1 MRQEVCSFPPLSFS
15 PVVVFCRLDVRSRL
29 QLGSK
34 TAFHLNLLA
43 QFLIRRDGL
52 WNSRARPHPR
62 ASRSSLCVHSA
73 TFTGVFEYDGMD
85 LRELS
90 IDANAA
96 TDAGSPSSSP
106 SSPASS
112 PSPVSPPGSSLSAAA
127 SSEGGAESTGV
138 GDERKGGPDTVT
150 RSPSSLAGDIL
161 VLAGVSADVR
171 VGDSVVDLLDP
182 RPLAPLNVADPSV
195 SIQVLVNTSPLA
207 GKEVETPTSGTLL
220 RQRLLAMTERDV
232 SLRVDTTPD
241 DDGVQ
246 SGGGSC
252 LLRLSGRGPLHL
264 ALVLETLRREGF
276 ELVVAA
282 PSVLPRKGDLVDV
295 TNASSTS
302 SSALSTLVFRLPTRK
317 AFGLRSAILTASKG
331 TASIHAAAGGY
342 QVVPKGEETDG
353 LVKIARKDRH
363 AMMGSSAE
371 VSGKRHP
378 DKSGSVASKGCN
390 AFIPK
395 EGAKQSGG
403 FNIKRGIEGAG
414 AGKKKDRGFLVATE
428 EGTVTGK
435 GALSA
440 QERGQLFVSPGDQVY
455 GGMIVG
461 LNSRGGDLPIN
472 VCKAKKLT
480 NMRAAHKEI
489 SEGIVPPI
497 EVTLDYGMEIIGVV
511 LMISMIIYSIYV
523 VVANDIGYFNYKFFY
538 LTLLY
543 SSLTL
548 SFASATM
555 FPTAT
560 AALGDPNIPFETV
573 YFILSGAVLSFCVL
587 CIVGSFFIFHTYLVS
602 INCST
607 VEYCEKRRGGPGH
620 DWDLG
625 VLKNIKEVLPRVL
638 TVMRSEGRGA
648 EESILREKIRRLTT
662 EHGFDSRDAMDAD
675 LVQGVDVHEAKEHG
689 KYSKVRKIDTQL
701 IVALHDMENI
711 AELFTASG
719 YPKCGK
725 YSLCCSP
732 KELGDLGCGF
742 PLFFD
747 FLKMLLVLS
756 ATQCIFLSPVLLG
769 VYNFWSHEPSTRC
782 SVYTAVLGTAG
793 CLDARARS
801 SLLPVSMVFV
811 TIVVSVALFPHFSRR
826 QQLVAKMSTDEVIRP
841 DSFAVAV
848 SGLPED
854 AVDEAEIAKFFE
866 ENALFGSRPASI
878 VKVVIGFDV
887 GQYYEYARR
896 QSYLKK
902 KLRRTGKPQ
911 DLEEK
916 RLREQLTRLEEK
928 FKSLESM
935 HLRGTGFAIV
945 LFCYQLV
952 RRAPNPSDIQWEN
965 LGYSSSR
972 RLLAK
977 VATISIG
984 AIIWFFALSVDVVL
998 LSLNVRIHNE
1008 SYRGTGLDWFKP
1020 VETLIEQIDL
1030 TPIREALADP
1040 LNMRAHF
1047 GHLLLSFAPSVI
1059 TTIVNGAAGWVL
1071 DFMSQYERHRTVTG
1085 REASSLLK
1093 LTIVF
1098 TLNTAVKY
1106 IFVLNQS
1113 EWCILVEPIVTA
1125 FPCQWVLVTEGIPG
1139 FRLQSQTLLPVCVLK
1154 YDRLATVLKSFALT
1168 VMYLPLAPIGGFFGM
1183 VMWGIYYWTYK
1194 YMLLRRCKRPYVQS
1208 ALLPETA
1215 LRLARFFLLF
1225 VPLMGTYLLVPSFD
1239 ASLHFT
1245 IKMVMLSGLCV
1256 AAFFLVLPGRV
1267 AQTLCA
1273 THQCQP
1279 MKEKTLWETLTYY
1292 EAQHMFVDKYHRTNP
1307 VYRVLPTALNPDI
1320 LAPEASRF
1328 SSPQNAPFELE
1339 EVRPKRR
1346 RPGLLT
1352 NFSQGL
1358 GLQEHVRCHLRATI
1372 AANVGVSRA
1381 ADGRFPRALPV
1392 SLDPVLILSE
1402 HLPPEIGDAV
1412 RRKTMAPSPGEL
1424 RKAETGVGISSSLHT
1439 QSSSSGA
1446 RPETLFDN
1454 SCSLASSDSP
1464 HATSNEAETERLA
1477 ANFDEEGQETQKH
1490 LRVESPF
1497 HGTAPGSQRGE
1508 L

>member
-282 PSVLPRKGDLVDV
+282 PSVLPRWRDDGELLEPVEEMEVAVPQEHIGTIINEVKQRKGDLVDV

-497 EVTLDYGMEIIGVV
+497 EVTLDYGMEIIGANEVMEV
-511 LMISMIIYSIYV
+511 TPRSI
-523 VVANDIGYFNYKFFY
+523 
-538 LTLLY
+538 
-543 SSLTL
+543 
-548 SFASATM
+548 
-555 FPTAT
+555 
-560 AALGDPNIPFETV
+560 
-573 YFILSGAVLSFCVL
+573 
-587 CIVGSFFIFHTYLVS
+587 
-602 INCST
+602 
-607 VEYCEKRRGGPGH
+607 
-620 DWDLG
+620 
-625 VLKNIKEVLPRVL
+625 
-638 TVMRSEGRGA
+638 
-648 EESILREKIRRLTT
+648 
-662 EHGFDSRDAMDAD
+662 
-675 LVQGVDVHEAKEHG
+675 
-689 KYSKVRKIDTQL
+689 
-701 IVALHDMENI
+701 
-711 AELFTASG
+711 
-719 YPKCGK
+719 
-725 YSLCCSP
+725 
-732 KELGDLGCGF
+732 
-742 PLFFD
+742 
-747 FLKMLLVLS
+747 
-756 ATQCIFLSPVLLG
+756 
-769 VYNFWSHEPSTRC
+769 
-782 SVYTAVLGTAG
+782 
-793 CLDARARS
+793 
-801 SLLPVSMVFV
+801 
-811 TIVVSVALFPHFSRR
+811 
-826 QQLVAKMSTDEVIRP
+826 
-841 DSFAVAV
+841 
-848 SGLPED
+848 
-854 AVDEAEIAKFFE
+854 
-866 ENALFGSRPASI
+866 
-878 VKVVIGFDV
+878 
-887 GQYYEYARR
+887 
-896 QSYLKK
+896 
-902 KLRRTGKPQ
+902 
-911 DLEEK
+911 
-916 RLREQLTRLEEK
+916 
-928 FKSLESM
+928 
-935 HLRGTGFAIV
+935 
-945 LFCYQLV
+945 
-952 RRAPNPSDIQWEN
+952 
-965 LGYSSSR
+965 
-972 RLLAK
+972 
-977 VATISIG
+977 
-984 AIIWFFALSVDVVL
+984 
-998 LSLNVRIHNE
+998 
-1008 SYRGTGLDWFKP
+1008 
-1020 VETLIEQIDL
+1020 
-1030 TPIREALADP
+1030 
-1040 LNMRAHF
+1040 
-1047 GHLLLSFAPSVI
+1047 
-1059 TTIVNGAAGWVL
+1059 
-1071 DFMSQYERHRTVTG
+1071 
-1085 REASSLLK
+1085 
-1093 LTIVF
+1093 
-1098 TLNTAVKY
+1098 
-1106 IFVLNQS
+1106 
-1113 EWCILVEPIVTA
+1113 
-1125 FPCQWVLVTEGIPG
+1125 
-1139 FRLQSQTLLPVCVLK
+1139 
-1154 YDRLATVLKSFALT
+1154 RLAVRSA
-1168 VMYLPLAPIGGFFGM
+1168 M
-1183 VMWGIYYWTYK
+1183 
-1194 YMLLRRCKRPYVQS
+1194 RR
-1208 ALLPETA
+1208 
-1215 LRLARFFLLF
+1215 
-1225 VPLMGTYLLVPSFD
+1225 
-1239 ASLHFT
+1239 
-1245 IKMVMLSGLCV
+1245 
-1256 AAFFLVLPGRV
+1256 
-1267 AQTLCA
+1267 
-1273 THQCQP
+1273 
-1279 MKEKTLWETLTYY
+1279 
-1292 EAQHMFVDKYHRTNP
+1292 
-1307 VYRVLPTALNPDI
+1307 
-1320 LAPEASRF
+1320 
-1328 SSPQNAPFELE
+1328 
-1339 EVRPKRR
+1339 
-1346 RPGLLT
+1346 
-1352 NFSQGL
+1352 
-1358 GLQEHVRCHLRATI
+1358 
-1372 AANVGVSRA
+1372 
-1381 ADGRFPRALPV
+1381 
-1392 SLDPVLILSE
+1392 
-1402 HLPPEIGDAV
+1402 
-1412 RRKTMAPSPGEL
+1412 
-1424 RKAETGVGISSSLHT
+1424 
-1439 QSSSSGA
+1439 
-1446 RPETLFDN
+1446 
-1454 SCSLASSDSP
+1454 
-1464 HATSNEAETERLA
+1464 
-1477 ANFDEEGQETQKH
+1477 
-1490 LRVESPF
+1490 
-1497 HGTAPGSQRGE
+1497 
-1508 L
+1508 